1 MTKKKKFTLTGVA
14 FNGTSL
20 TITKDGFPELLYEIA
35 STCEGDID
43 EGVTLSEHFGILSGW
58 TYQGMAWEG
67 SPRHDSDT
75 TTRSITFTS
84 PEGVNYYGEFDT
96 NLCVGDPFDDVE
108 LVASTKQ

>member
-1 MTKKKKFTLTGVA
+1 MTKKKDFSMTGVT
-14 FNGTSL
+14 FSGTCL
-20 TITKDGFPELLYEIA
+20 TITKQAFPELLDEIVN
-35 STCEGDID
+35 TCDGDMD
-43 EGVTLSEHFGILSGW
+43 DGVKLNERFGILSGW
-58 TYQGMAWEG
+58 TYQGMSWEG

-108 LVASTKQ
+108 LKAQK